1 MGIMKRIQGWRDSR
15 LPIPNTLQV
24 LVGLIEPRDPEAY
37 MERKRAARESAR
49 ERRAIQEERPTTP
62 KIAMVARGSPRVEA
76 AVSEID
82 LEIDPEQ
89 YQVGD
94 DLPSRAAPGWYRFG
108 RTFYR
113 ISQGPFQHW
122 GFPEPV
128 RATATIQRSEP
139 SPIPGMRQGLLF

>member
-62 KIAMVARGSPRVEA
+62 KIAIVARGTPRVEA
-76 AVSEID
+76 AVSE
-82 LEIDPEQ
+82 
-89 YQVGD
+89 
-94 DLPSRAAPGWYRFG
+94 AA
-108 RTFYR
+108 
-113 ISQGPFQHW
+113 
-122 GFPEPV
+122 
-128 RATATIQRSEP
+128 ATVQRSEP